1 MFKLEHIHHTNA
13 NQIGFHAPETLLVVA
28 VNIVRKKHDGWNNV
42 FHSVLGSYYRLLGP
56 TGEPLF
62 PPIQMLKSDLKGV
75 RIHEHDEEAS
85 TAAETHLGESS
96 RIDEQL
102 GEHTDDKQAGSKP
115 RVKKGKK

>member
-1 MFKLEHIHHTNA
+1 MFKPEHIHHTNA

-28 VNIVRKKHDGWNNV
+28 VDVVRKKHDGWNNV

-85 TAAETHLGESS
+85 TAAETLLGESS
-96 RIDEQL
+96 RISEL
-102 GEHTDDKQAGSKP
+102 PGKRTDDKQPGSKP
-115 RVKKGKK
+115 REKKGKK